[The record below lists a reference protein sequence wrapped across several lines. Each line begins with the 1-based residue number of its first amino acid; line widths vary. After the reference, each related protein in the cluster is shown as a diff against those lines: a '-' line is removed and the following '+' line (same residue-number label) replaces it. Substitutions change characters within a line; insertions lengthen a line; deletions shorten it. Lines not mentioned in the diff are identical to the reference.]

1 MRAIIDGIKY
11 DGYIAPDD
19 VRALLQ
25 AAAIPVVPEKV
36 SSNRDELVA
45 AAREMGYPIVVK
57 VVGPV
62 HKSDVGGVTLNVKD
76 DAQLEA
82 EFDRMMLIP
91 DATAVMIQ
99 KMISGTELFIG
110 AKYEKTFG
118 HNVLCGLGGIFVEV
132 LKDVQFGLAPLSQPE
147 AERMVRSLK
156 GYKIIQGTRGKQ
168 GLDEATYVKIIMR
181 LSTMLHYA
189 PEIKEMDINP
199 LLAGPDHVTAV
210 DARIRV
216 EK

>member
-1 MRAIIDGIKY
+1 
-11 DGYIAPDD
+11 
-19 VRALLQ
+19 
-25 AAAIPVVPEKV
+25 
-36 SSNRDELVA
+36 
-45 AAREMGYPIVVK
+45 
-57 VVGPV
+57 
-62 HKSDVGGVTLNVKD
+62 
-76 DAQLEA
+76 
-82 EFDRMMLIP
+82 
-91 DATAVMIQ
+91 
-99 KMISGTELFIG
+99 MISGTELFIG
-110 AKYEKTFG
+110 AKFEPTFG

-168 GLDEATYVKIIMR
+168 GLDEATYVKIICR